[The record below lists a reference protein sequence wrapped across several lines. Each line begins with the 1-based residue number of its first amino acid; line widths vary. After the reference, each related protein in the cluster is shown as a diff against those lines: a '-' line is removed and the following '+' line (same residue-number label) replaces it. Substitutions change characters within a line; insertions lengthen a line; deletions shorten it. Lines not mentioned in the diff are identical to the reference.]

1 MIKSRILAGATPSHK
16 SYTQLTRAA
25 LPHLY
30 LCILHVTGS
39 LVPNLSLARSAE
51 LWTGEQLNLSDGPT
65 ARP

>member
-1 MIKSRILAGATPSHK
+1 MIKSSILAGVLL
-16 SYTQLTRAA
+16 LTS
-25 LPHLY
+25 LTLNLHVLLCLIY

-39 LVPNLSLARSAE
+39 LVPLSLARSVE